1 MKIIKTTKYSAL
13 VAMVLSVAVGCASAP
28 METDMAEAE
37 PVVVDMTA
45 DAQAAIDAAK
55 AANDAAKAAGA
66 AWRDTDKMI
75 ADAEKALAEGDADTA
90 LGLANAAR
98 SQAENALAQKE
109 AEDARLG
116 MDGGMAM
123 TADSYTV
130 MSGDNLWNI
139 SGKGEIYGNPYH
151 WPLIYKAN
159 SDQIKDA
166 DLIYPGQ
173 NLAID
178 RSATEADFA
187 AAADHA
193 RNRGAWAIGEVEESD
208 QAYLAR

>member
-13 VAMVLSVAVGCASAP
+13 IAMVLSVAVGCASTPQEEAAP
-28 METDMAEAE
+28 AEE
-37 PVVVDMTA
+37 VVVDMTA
-45 DAQAAIDAAK
+45 EAQAAIDAAK
-55 AANDAAKAAGA
+55 AANEEAKAAGA
-66 AWRDTDKMI
+66 EWRDTDQMI
-75 ADAEKALAEGDADTA
+75 KDAEKALAEGDAETA
-90 LGLANAAR
+90 IGLANAAR
-98 SQAENALAQKE
+98 SQAENALAQKL
-109 AEDARLG
+109 AEDARLAEQQSAAS
-116 MDGGMAM
+116 D
-123 TADSYTV
+123 TYTV

-139 SGKGEIYGNPYH
+139 SGKSEIYGNPFH

-187 AAADHA
+187 AAANHA
-193 RNRGAWAIGEVEESD
+193 RTRGAWSVGAVEDSD